1 MGRRSGQVVPGA
13 SGRRGARAGMLS
25 TGGAYVPPSSSS
37 SSSSPLSCK
46 PASRPAPVLSRE
58 LECGDGS
65 GSSRS
70 GNSESKPPEGTAG
83 RTRGCGGGLPMKDSF
98 PPLGSD
104 CDIKL
109 V

>member
-1 MGRRSGQVVPGA
+1 MGQRSGQVVPGA
-13 SGRRGARAGMLS
+13 PGRRVARAGMPS
-25 TGGAYVPPSSSS
+25 TGGAYVPPSSS

>member
-1 MGRRSGQVVPGA
+1 MVAGAEAAYSKVVLVL
-13 SGRRGARAGMLS
+13 GMS
-25 TGGAYVPPSSSS
+25 SIDVPPSSSS
-37 SSSSPLSCK
+37 SYSSPLSCK